1 MSSSSTSRYL
11 SLRPTNIGPDQTISF
26 KNGFPLLTFSIQSQN
41 AVLDPR
47 SIRINGELSVFKDN
61 ALAPTPVA
69 AGDANAVTMDN
80 RLGIYAMWDQLV
92 IRHGKSKQICENI
105 LHYNKYLST
114 YLGMTSSKQ
123 DLMGHLNETALCQPN
138 AESMFQH
145 VVVGGLTKSFS
156 AHLPCGFLQSGNAI
170 NLMENSFG
178 GFDIEI
184 HLSPDSNC
192 LFTRNGVV
200 TGVED
205 AHYVLSNLNLSCEV
219 HDIPMDQMA
228 TMSQQT
234 SGAIEFN
241 SISSLYTSMNTSN
254 AQLQFNLGLKKLQ
267 SAFMTF
273 VPSTFINTLAQNG
286 LSTVYPSNLDD
297 SLVSFSRIQFL
308 RGGQKYPA
316 EYDMEG
322 NTSIPGNVTTTGVSE
337 FVVSDSQLAKQFAQ
351 SVIPEFMLDRT
362 SFSNRNLNRDYTMS
376 LTGDGSGA
384 SYKDVV
390 DGGSL
395 MGIGMRYSQYNAGQD
410 FERQQWGVSLDSNL
424 TTDNPQSV
432 FLFFKARYS
441 LVWSPSGIEIIR

>member
-11 SLRPTNIGPDQTISF
+11 QLRPTNIGPDQTISF
-26 KNGFPLLTFSIQSQN
+26 KNGMPVLTFSIQSQN
-41 AVLDPR
+41 AILDPR
-47 SIRINGELSVFKDN
+47 SIRINGELAVFSDN
-61 ALAPTPVA
+61 ASPDPTPVA
-69 AGDANAVTMDN
+69 AGDANAINMDS

-138 AESMFQH
+138 ADSMFH
-145 VVVGGLTKSFS
+145 NVVVGNLTKSFS
-156 AHLPCGFLQSGNAI
+156 CHLPCGFLQSGNAI
-170 NLMENSFG
+170 NLMNNSFG

-219 HDIPMDQMA
+219 HDIPADQMA
-228 TMSQQT
+228 AMSQQT
-234 SGAIEFN
+234 SGALEFN

-273 VPSTFINTLAQNG
+273 VPSTFINTLTENG
-286 LSTVYPSNLDD
+286 LATTYPSNLDR
-297 SLVSFSRIQFL
+297 SLVEFSRVQFL
-308 RGGQKYPA
+308 RGGQKYPTA
-316 EYDMEG
+316 FDMEG
-322 NTSIPGNVTTTGVSE
+322 NSTIPGNSDITGGE

-351 SVIPEFMLDRT
+351 AVIPEFMLDRT
-362 SFSNRNLNRDYTMS
+362 SFSNRNLNRDYTMQ
-376 LTGDGSGA
+376 LLGDGTEA
-384 SYKDVV
+384 SYKDVT
-390 DGGSL
+390 DGGAL
-395 MGIGMRYSQYNAGQD
+395 MGLGMRYSQYASGQD
-410 FERQQWGVSLDSNL
+410 FSTEQWGVSLDSNL
-424 TTDNPQSV
+424 TTNNPQSV

-441 LVWSPSGIEIIR
+441 LVWSADGIQILR